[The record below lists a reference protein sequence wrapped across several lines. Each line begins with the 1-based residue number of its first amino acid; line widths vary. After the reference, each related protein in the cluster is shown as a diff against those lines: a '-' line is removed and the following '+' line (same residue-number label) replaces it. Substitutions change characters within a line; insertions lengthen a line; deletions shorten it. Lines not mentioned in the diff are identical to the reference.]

1 MTNTICLDENYST
14 TRLLCKIVNDECLML
29 NEDGR
34 IKEECKWNINNL
46 EFNIQNSKLIGSPED
61 KFETTLFL
69 PKGENRKGEGGLR
82 TKGYFKKS
90 FEDKPLISV
99 ITVVYNG
106 EKYLEETIQSV
117 INQTY
122 DNVEYIIIE
131 GGSSDGTVDI
141 IKKYEDKVDYWVS
154 ERDKGIYDAMNK
166 GLRLSVGD
174 WINFMNADDMFYSQ
188 AVIQELFHANTESAD
203 VLYGDSL
210 IIDKNFS
217 LLKKAYAYEPDNVR
231 LLTSHNAFFIRAS
244 FYKIG
249 YNISYNLCA
258 DLDLLYKILFSSSN
272 IRVQKKDILISI
284 FRLGGISS
292 LHDFKL
298 AYESA
303 IITYRYT
310 KGLKAIVIPIK
321 IIFIM
326 SLKTTLK
333 YILGIKSYEK
343 IRSKRYYNGR

>member
-1 MTNTICLDENYST
+1 MPE
-14 TRLLCKIVNDECLML
+14 
-29 NEDGR
+29 G
-34 IKEECKWNINNL
+34 EE
-46 EFNIQNSKLIGSPED
+46 
-61 KFETTLFL
+61 
-69 PKGENRKGEGGLR
+69 RKGEGGLR
-82 TKGYFKKS
+82 TQGYFKKS
-90 FEDKPLISV
+90 FENKPLITI

-106 EKYLEETIQSV
+106 EKYLKETILSV
-117 INQTY
+117 ISQSY
-122 DNVEYIIIE
+122 DNIEYLVID
-131 GGSSDGTVDI
+131 GGSTDGTLDI
-141 IKKYEDKVDYWVS
+141 IKKYEDRIDYWVS
-154 ERDKGIYDAMNK
+154 EKDTGIYDAMNK

-188 AVIQELFHANTESAD
+188 TVIQELFHANMGSAD

-217 LLKKAYAYEPDNVR
+217 LLKKAYAYKPDNVR

-258 DLDLLYKILFSSSN
+258 DLDLLYKILFSSPN
-272 IRVQKKDILISI
+272 IRVQKKDIVVSI

-303 IITYRYT
+303 IITYHYT
-310 KGLKAIVIPIK
+310 KGLEAIAVPMK
-321 IIFIM
+321 IIFIIG
-326 SLKTTLK
+326 LKTTLK
-333 YILGIKSYEK
+333 YFLGTKYYEK
-343 IRSKRYYNGR
+343 IRSKRYYNER